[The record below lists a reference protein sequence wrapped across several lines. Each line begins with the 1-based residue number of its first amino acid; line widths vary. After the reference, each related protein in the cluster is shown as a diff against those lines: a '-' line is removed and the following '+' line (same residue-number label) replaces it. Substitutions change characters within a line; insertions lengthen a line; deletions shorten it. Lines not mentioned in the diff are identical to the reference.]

1 MHTDSGSILVVGG
14 AGYIGSHM
22 VLALQ
27 EAGWHVV
34 VLDNLSKGYRD
45 AVIDAELIV
54 GDMADKQILQRL
66 FRQYQ
71 FAAVMHFGALIEVG
85 ESVRLPALYYQN
97 NLVATLQL
105 LEVMR
110 EHRINRFIFSSTAA
124 VYGEPQYTPI
134 DESHPRM
141 PINPY
146 GRSKSMVEDILHDYA
161 SANGLQFAI
170 LRYFNAAGADPRSRV
185 GERHQPESHL
195 IPLVLQVAAGMREH
209 IRVNGRD
216 YPTADGTCVRDY
228 IHVTDICSAHLLALQ
243 KLLTNS
249 RNIVCNL
256 GNGVGYSVQQV
267 IEAARR
273 VTGHAIPVVEG
284 ERRPGDPAIL
294 VADAG
299 LANRELNWYPNFP
312 ALEDIVLHAW
322 RYMQQV
328 VIAE

>member
-1 MHTDSGSILVVGG
+1 MHTNSGSILVVGG

-45 AVIDAELIV
+45 AVIDAELVV
-54 GDMADKQILQRL
+54 GDMADKQVLQRL
-66 FRQYQ
+66 FQQYP
-71 FAAVMHFGALIEVG
+71 FEAVMHFGALIEVG

-97 NLVATLQL
+97 NLLATLQL
-105 LEVMR
+105 LDVMR
-110 EHRINRFIFSSTAA
+110 EHQVNRFIFSSTAA

-134 DESHPRM
+134 DELHPRS

-161 SANGLQFAI
+161 RAYGLQFAI
-170 LRYFNAAGADPRSRV
+170 LRYFNAAGSDPLARI
-185 GERHQPESHL
+185 GERHEPESHL
-195 IPLVLQVAAGMREH
+195 IPLVLQVAAGKRDH

-216 YPTADGTCVRDY
+216 YPTPDGTCIRDY
-228 IHVTDICSAHLLALQ
+228 IHVSDICSAHLLALQ
-243 KLLTNS
+243 SLLKHS
-249 RNIVCNL
+249 QNIVCNL

-267 IEAARR
+267 IKAARR
-273 VTGHAIPVVEG
+273 VTGHVIPVMEG
-284 ERRPGDPAIL
+284 ERRLGDPAIL
-294 VADAG
+294 VADATW
-299 LANRELNWYPNFP
+299 ARRELQWNPSYP
-312 ALEDIVLHAW
+312 ALDDIVSHAW

-328 VIAE
+328 IIAD